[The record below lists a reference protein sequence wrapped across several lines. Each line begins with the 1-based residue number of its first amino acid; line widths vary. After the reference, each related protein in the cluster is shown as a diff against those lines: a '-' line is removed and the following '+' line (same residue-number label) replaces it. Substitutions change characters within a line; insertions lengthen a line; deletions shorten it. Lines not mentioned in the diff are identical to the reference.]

1 MATLTLDLA
10 PELYARLRAEARQL
24 GQPVEVIAQAW
35 LVERL
40 TDAPAPATSSMTSD
54 RERATEILRAAGLL
68 TELSPW
74 EKARAR
80 HSRATLEQVSAALS
94 RPGSKPLSERILEL
108 RGPNDANDHP

>member
-35 LVERL
+35 LAE
-40 TDAPAPATSSMTSD
+40 TSD
-54 RERATEILRAAGLL
+54 RERTTEILRAAGLL
-68 TELSPW
+68 TELRPG

-80 HSRATLEQVSAALS
+80 HSRATLEQVSAVLS

-108 RGPNDANDHP
+108 RGPNDPNDHP